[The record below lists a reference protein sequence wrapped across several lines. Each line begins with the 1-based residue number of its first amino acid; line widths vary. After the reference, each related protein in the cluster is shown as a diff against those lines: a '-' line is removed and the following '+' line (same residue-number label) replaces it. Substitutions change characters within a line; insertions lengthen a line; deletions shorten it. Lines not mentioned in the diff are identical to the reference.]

1 MLHLP
6 LAQGVLDRAAH
17 LRVDE
22 SALEELM
29 LAGIYYQFRDQRWVT
44 TKGALTQ
51 FSYSEIQ
58 TLADAGELYFLGLE
72 SGQIGH
78 FLFNAPILQDQFDPE
93 ELLSL
98 RDIAA
103 QLSFLQIGIAVHGQA
118 LALWHNSHRFCS
130 RCGLETFPI
139 QSGSIRSCSQDHQ
152 HHPRTDPAIIV
163 LIRDRDDRIML
174 GHQATW
180 PERRFSAFAGF
191 VEPGESFESAVLREV
206 AEESGIQVRELRYL
220 GSQPWP
226 FPASVMVAY
235 EVIAD
240 NPEDARADGLEITEL
255 KWWTRAQLKSE
266 SDSGEL
272 ILPPKISV
280 ARAMIDRWF
289 SEKSD
294 ESLGGEDQWRN

>member
-1 MLHLP
+1 
-6 LAQGVLDRAAH
+6 
-17 LRVDE
+17 
-22 SALEELM
+22 
-29 LAGIYYQFRDQRWVT
+29 
-44 TKGALTQ
+44 
-51 FSYSEIQ
+51 
-58 TLADAGELYFLGLE
+58 
-72 SGQIGH
+72 
-78 FLFNAPILQDQFDPE
+78 
-93 ELLSL
+93 
-98 RDIAA
+98 
-103 QLSFLQIGIAVHGQA
+103 
-118 LALWHNSHRFCS
+118 
-130 RCGLETFPI
+130 
-139 QSGSIRSCSQDHQ
+139 
-152 HHPRTDPAIIV
+152 
-163 LIRDRDDRIML
+163 ML

-206 AEESGIQVRELRYL
+206 AEEAGIQVGELRYL

-294 ESLGGEDQWRN
+294 ESLGGKDQWRN